1 MDTVSTVRYVKSGKF
16 WRVSNSIF
24 KSPLLFFGMCQQLW
38 PEEEVRPTTKIPITK
53 KILDIFSDNA
63 FLSRGIWTTGQ
74 GEKEAVILNNPG
86 YGHIYW
92 NRAPD
97 KGTERVNVVTN
108 EVWTE

>member
-16 WRVSNSIF
+16 WRVSDSIF

-97 KGTERVNVVTN
+97 KGTELVNVVTN